1 MTESEPAV
9 PTTSRALS
17 PYSQG
22 PSGAN
27 LADILERVLDKGI
40 VIVGDI
46 KINLLDIEL
55 LTIKLRLLVASVD
68 KAREIGIDWWEH
80 DPALS
85 SRASRSDGRRSLE
98 EQNERLRA
106 EVEELRRRIA
116 ETPAEL
122 SGSSPEDGRRPR
134 EARDTD
140 REPPAEPRRR
150 RRVSDDDREGEGTR
164 AEQGA
169 RRARTAEGTRTSRP
183 AGGTRR
189 ARDDEDRS

>member
-1 MTESEPAV
+1 MT
-9 PTTSRALS
+9 

-22 PSGAN
+22 SGAN

-85 SRASRSDGRRSLE
+85 SRASRTDGRRSLE
-98 EQNERLRA
+98 EQNERLRT

-116 ETPAEL
+116 ESPAEL
-122 SGSSPEDGRRPR
+122 AGSNAEGRRPR
-134 EARDTD
+134 EARDAD
-140 REPPAEPRRR
+140 REPPAEPRRKR
-150 RRVSDDDREGEGTR
+150 RRTEDDRGGDEGTR
-164 AEQGA
+164 
-169 RRARTAEGTRTSRP
+169 RTRDEGTRGTR
-183 AGGTRR
+183 AAEGTRR

>member
-1 MTESEPAV
+1 MTESEPV
-9 PTTSRALS
+9 PTPSRALY
-17 PYSQG
+17 PYGQG
-22 PSGAN
+22 SSTN

-85 SRASRSDGRRSLE
+85 SRASRTDGRRGLE

-106 EVEELRRRIA
+106 EVETLRRQIA
-116 ETPAEL
+116 ESPAQLPGNATE
-122 SGSSPEDGRRPR
+122 GRRPSR
-134 EARDTD
+134 EAPDSE
-140 REPPAEPRRR
+140 REPPAEPRRKR
-150 RRVSDDDREGEGTR
+150 RRTEDDDRAFEGTR
-164 AEQGA
+164 SA
-169 RRARTAEGTRTSRP
+169 RP

-189 ARDDEDRS
+189 ARRDEDRS